1 MTISAVQEFLTKVGE
16 DQSLQAEL
24 TQALE
29 GGNERQA
36 VTKLGQSKGYE
47 FSSEELMAEVQK
59 RQAAAEQA
67 DQLSDDDLE
76 AVAGGVTP
84 TITVASAA
92 AGFASAGFTM
102 GKGW

>member
-47 FSSEELMAEVQK
+47 FSSEELMAEIQK

-76 AVAGGVTP
+76 EVAGGVTP
-84 TITVASAA
+84 ATLAVASVAA
-92 AGFASAGFTM
+92 
-102 GKGW
+102 